1 MWSVYSIQNG
11 NQMWVFVFK
20 RFATYRYRT
29 YQLLL
34 RSTEAKLTLNL
45 HLYFQVCRNTYKR
58 WSDVRKCP
66 ICWEL
71 GNELCY
77 VANRL
82 RCQTFRGRENVF
94 DSVWCFVV
102 IRMAT
107 LQTLGSGCVAQLVE
121 RSLPIPEVRGSNPVI
136 GKNLFK
142 WNICLLSTVYW
153 NDESKEK
160 RGREWP
166 NFFLKKTNSPNVN
179 VCNNCCQRW
188 GYLGDSH
195 QPKVH
200 PHNPILALRWHNR
213 WPVGPDLPKF
223 CHFGTILKVF
233 GNFFE
238 VLFGILLW
246 QKIYAIEL
254 VFILVSIYPNTLK

>member
-20 RFATYRYRT
+20 RFATYRYWT

-107 LQTLGSGCVAQLVE
+107 LQMLCSGCVAQSVE

-136 GKNLFK
+136 SKNLFIH
-142 WNICLLSTVYW
+142 WTFVYCQLCI
-153 NDESKEK
+153 EKTKIKEK
-160 RGREWP
+160 RPGMAH
-166 NFFLKKTNSPNVN
+166 FLKKQWFYLCRRGLGRRGWMGVGRRRRR
-179 VCNNCCQRW
+179 RW
-188 GYLGDSH
+188 WTRRRNYSR
-195 QPKVH
+195 Q
-200 PHNPILALRWHNR
+200 
-213 WPVGPDLPKF
+213 
-223 CHFGTILKVF
+223 KVF
-233 GNFFE
+233 GANTTASAN
-238 VLFGILLW
+238 
-246 QKIYAIEL
+246 AICERKDERKCSK
-254 VFILVSIYPNTLK
+254 VKFIPRYGPCW